1 MGFAKTIEQFRS
13 LSRILKPYKKFLFES
28 VLTGLML
35 SLLSIPGPWL
45 TKILI
50 DDVYTTG
57 EHSLLYFIVL
67 LILSFSLFQALMS
80 FLRNFFMANISM
92 RMTGDIQMLFFDH
105 LQQLSCKFYD
115 VRETGEITSRFSD
128 ISGSLSNSMA
138 LINTL
143 AFNIVQIIIFPFVLF
158 YISWKLTL
166 LALIVLP
173 FEIASFLFFNSY
185 IKKYTPLVTEANA
198 ELNARVIESIEGIK
212 TIQSLK
218 LESTFRKMI
227 REKIFY
233 VLNFQAKLTGS
244 YQASVLLQGLLK
256 ASGMF
261 LYTLFGWKYIL
272 RGDMTLGV
280 FLAFSSYVGYFYGP
294 VLELFG
300 LNRQIEAAFTHTG
313 RFLEI
318 YDRPSDIEEP
328 DHNRDPEMIS
338 GHISLKDVGFSYDG
352 RERVLNSI
360 SLEIPFGTVVAL
372 VGRSGVGKTTLANL
386 IARFYDPICGRVS
399 VDGHDLKDL
408 SYGFLRANIG
418 YVMQEPFLFNG
429 TIKENIL
436 LSLTASREKF
446 DQAVADAYVD
456 EFIGRL
462 PDGFH
467 TIVGQ
472 KGVKLSS
479 GQKQRIAMAR
489 VLLRN
494 TPILILDEPT
504 SSLDFESEE
513 IVQKAMRNVVKNRTT
528 VIIAHRISTI
538 RNVDIIVVL
547 ENGDIVEQGDHRTL
561 MKAEKYYYAMYSKMA
576 RI

>member
-1 MGFAKTIEQFRS
+1 MGLVKPIEQFKNIA
-13 LSRILKPYKKFLFES
+13 RILRPYKKFLFES

-67 LILSFSLFQALMS
+67 LILSFSIFQSLMS
-80 FLRNFFMANISM
+80 FLRDFFIANISM

-105 LQQLSCKFYD
+105 LQQMSCKFFD
-115 VRETGEITSRFSD
+115 ASETGEITSRFSD

-143 AFNIVQIIIFPFVLF
+143 AFNLVQIIIFPLVLF
-158 YISWKLTL
+158 YVSWKLTL

-173 FEIASFLFFNSY
+173 FEIIVFLFFNRY
-185 IKKYTPLVTEANA
+185 IRKYTQLVTVANA
-198 ELNARVIESIEGIK
+198 ELNAKVIESLEGIK

-218 LESTFRKMI
+218 LERTFRKMI
-227 REKIFY
+227 RGKIFY
-233 VLNFQAKLTGS
+233 VLNYQAKLAGN
-244 YQASVLLQGLLK
+244 YQASVVLQALLK
-256 ASGMF
+256 AIGTF
-261 LYTLFGWKYIL
+261 LYTLFGWKFIL
-272 RGDMTLGV
+272 RGDITLGV
-280 FLAFSSYVGYFYGP
+280 FLAFSNYVGYFYGP
-294 VLELFG
+294 VLELLG
-300 LNRQIEAAFTHTG
+300 LNRQVEAAFAHTG

-318 YDRPSDIEEP
+318 YDRPFDIEEP
-328 DHNRDPEMIS
+328 DCNSDPVAIS
-338 GHISLKDVGFSYDG
+338 GHISLKDVSFSYDG
-352 RERVLNSI
+352 RERVLNGI
-360 SLEIPFGTVVAL
+360 SLEIPSGSVVAL

-386 IARFYDPICGRVS
+386 IMRFYDPTSGGVS
-399 VDGHDLKDL
+399 IDGHDLKDL
-408 SYGFLRANIG
+408 SNDFLRANVG

-436 LSLTASREKF
+436 LGLTPGTGEFA
-446 DQAVADAYVD
+446 QALADAYVD

-462 PDGFH
+462 PDGLH
-467 TIVGQ
+467 TIIGQ
-472 KGVKLSS
+472 KGVKLSQ

-504 SSLDFESEE
+504 SSLDIESEE
-513 IVQKAMRNVVKNRTT
+513 IVQKAMRNIFKNRTT
-528 VIIAHRISTI
+528 VIIAHRLSTI

-547 ENGDIVEQGDHRTL
+547 ENCNIVEQGTHEAL
-561 MKAEKYYYAMYSKMA
+561 MKAEKHYYAMYSKMA